1 MIFHNIN
8 KWSPNKIMEFTK
20 IGDTFHYIENGV
32 KRSYLVVECF
42 DLEGGLKVVP
52 EASTYRKPYSS
63 VFSWT
68 GFHGTGFH
76 GKDLIRSWD
85 LERKENGFIKALRK
99 WKELC
104 SSK

>member
-32 KRSYLVVECF
+32 KRSFLVVECF
-42 DLEGGLKVVP
+42 DLERGLKVIP
-52 EASTYRKPYSS
+52 EELMYGKSYSS

-68 GFHGTGFH
+68 GFHG
-76 GKDLIRSWD
+76 KDLKMYWD
-85 LERKENGFIKALRK
+85 LERKDNGFIKALRK

-104 SSK
+104 NSK